1 MAPSSGTIPR
11 LDELIKPFL
20 LEGRS
25 EWHTFLLLATLAVVV
40 GVALE
45 VWEIFHDVRE
55 EIDHNRGIARTRL
68 LTLSG
73 EGIPV
78 IEHRH
83 TWMKTLGAVGW
94 IFVVL
99 GVAGE
104 FEFDSIISDFD
115 NGIRLIDDSL
125 LRQARS
131 ESTDANVNAAL
142 ATQEATRADAR
153 TLREIEARSV
163 IEKQLVW
170 MGPRQLLIEAAHAQF
185 DKYLKQFEGQSAI
198 VVACGA
204 QVTLGDQETTITA
217 GDLNSALK
225 EAGWNVDTLHSLSI
239 DRACFPGAESIVVF
253 RRSDAP
259 IATRD
264 AALTLV
270 AVIDTVL
277 SQLVEPIVPNRP
289 VDFTLNGAVVASDT
303 IEVLVQRHPM
313 RPTGPS
319 QGDTKLLKR
328 VSSSGL
334 SRRPKRDPAR
344 QR

>member
-45 VWEIFHDVRE
+45 VWEIFHNVRE

-83 TWMKTLGAVGW
+83 TWIKTLGAVGW

-131 ESTDANVNAAL
+131 ESTDANSASDIDL
-142 ATQEATRADAR
+142 AQDTTTWATC
-153 TLREIEARSV
+153 SPK
-163 IEKQLVW
+163 KQFCHRGWDGSGCSMRHFSEPCLVKS
-170 MGPRQLLIEAAHAQF
+170 AHAV
-185 DKYLKQFEGQSAI
+185 GMP
-198 VVACGA
+198 
-204 QVTLGDQETTITA
+204 TLGGWGCCFHRGVSDERRQNRRLAIPQTTR
-217 GDLNSALK
+217 
-225 EAGWNVDTLHSLSI
+225 E
-239 DRACFPGAESIVVF
+239 
-253 RRSDAP
+253 
-259 IATRD
+259 
-264 AALTLV
+264 
-270 AVIDTVL
+270 
-277 SQLVEPIVPNRP
+277 
-289 VDFTLNGAVVASDT
+289 
-303 IEVLVQRHPM
+303 
-313 RPTGPS
+313 
-319 QGDTKLLKR
+319 
-328 VSSSGL
+328 
-334 SRRPKRDPAR
+334 R
-344 QR
+344 QRRVAT